1 MTRSWLVHGTRSRS
15 LRARPAGGL
24 PHRYAARRTI
34 REYGVAFG
42 GRQSC
47 CGQRSRGSCRAA
59 TRGAQRAP
67 LQPLHAIPSWPWQI
81 AARELV
87 RRSEAGCV
95 ERPCAASR
103 SPLVVGEAWDIVRG
117 RFRDPLVGAVRTLAP
132 GATQARSATRAL
144 LRAAGCIFPVGRRG
158 PGYPR
163 PGSPAPRPLCGSG
176 RRPWLLQRLWAS
188 VAGVPFLAVVTQI
201 LLTGEFHKF

>member
-1 MTRSWLVHGTRSRS
+1 MRRLSDSRRSCVAVTRSWLVHGTRSRS

-103 SPLVVGEAWDIVRG
+103 SPLVVGEAWDIAQTHG
-117 RFRDPLVGAVRTLAP
+117 SATARTLVWESGRPGPMAP
-132 GATQARSATRAL
+132 HEATCMRSAT
-144 LRAAGCIFPVGRRG
+144 PVARC
-158 PGYPR
+158 
-163 PGSPAPRPLCGSG
+163 SF
-176 RRPWLLQRLWAS
+176 
-188 VAGVPFLAVVTQI
+188 FLAPLDHANTAYWRVS
-201 LLTGEFHKF
+201 